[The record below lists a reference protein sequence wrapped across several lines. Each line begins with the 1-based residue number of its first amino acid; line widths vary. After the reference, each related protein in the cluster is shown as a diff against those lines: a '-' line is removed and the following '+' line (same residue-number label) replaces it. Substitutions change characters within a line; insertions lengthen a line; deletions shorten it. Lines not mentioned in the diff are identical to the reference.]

1 MLKKSTTFFDTK
13 FIDYTGLMEKS
24 LLAVVVAAYILEF
37 DIITGFIEP
46 V

>member
-1 MLKKSTTFFDTK
+1 MKKSTTFFDTK

-24 LLAVVVAAYILEF
+24 FLAEVVAAYILEF
-37 DIITGFIEP
+37 DIITGVIDP